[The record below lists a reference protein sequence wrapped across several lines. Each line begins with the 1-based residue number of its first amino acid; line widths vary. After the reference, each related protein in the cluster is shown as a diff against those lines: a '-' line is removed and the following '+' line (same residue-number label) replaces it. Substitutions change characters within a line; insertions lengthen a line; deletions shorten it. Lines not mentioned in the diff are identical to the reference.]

1 MAGIAM
7 SAYGLKAEVGWG
19 GPGGPLIA
27 KRRSC
32 PRQKALEWPLL
43 IYTHSRFTFA
53 ESNGISGALTM
64 VMDRPIEGL
73 RRAVAVV
80 AFLNLAYFGVE
91 FSVALAIG
99 SVSLFADSI
108 DFLEDTALNLLILLA
123 LGWSARKRSVVGMGL
138 AAILLAPGIATIWMA
153 WQKFNLPVPPA
164 PLPLSLAGLG
174 ALAVNLCCAFLLA
187 RFRSHGGSLSR
198 AAFLSARNDAYA
210 NIAIIVAGLVTAATL
225 SPWPDLV
232 VGLSIFLINLD
243 AAREVFVAARK
254 ENTAE
259 KA

>member
-1 MAGIAM
+1 M
-7 SAYGLKAEVGWG
+7 
-19 GPGGPLIA
+19 
-27 KRRSC
+27 
-32 PRQKALEWPLL
+32 
-43 IYTHSRFTFA
+43 
-53 ESNGISGALTM
+53 
-64 VMDRPIEGL
+64 
-73 RRAVAVV
+73 
-80 AFLNLAYFGVE
+80 
-91 FSVALAIG
+91 
-99 SVSLFADSI
+99 
-108 DFLEDTALNLLILLA
+108 
-123 LGWSARKRSVVGMGL
+123 
-138 AAILLAPGIATIWMA
+138 
-153 WQKFNLPVPPA
+153 
-164 PLPLSLAGLG
+164 
-174 ALAVNLCCAFLLA
+174 AVNLCCAFLLA